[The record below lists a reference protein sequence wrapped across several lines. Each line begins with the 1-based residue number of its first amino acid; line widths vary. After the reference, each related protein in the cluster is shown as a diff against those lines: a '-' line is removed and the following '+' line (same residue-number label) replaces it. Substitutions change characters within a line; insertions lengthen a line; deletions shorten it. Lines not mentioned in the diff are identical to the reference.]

1 VKRGRLLAF
10 LFAVLLLGMQHGAQ
24 LHALSHLRGILDR
37 PQEQGLQLP
46 ADDTSC
52 MLCALSAGGS
62 NAIVADGPSV
72 SGAAAATPVAWATI
86 SSPALSAPAYYSSRA
101 PPTLL

>member
-1 VKRGRLLAF
+1 MKRARFLAF
-10 LFAVLLLGMQHGAQ
+10 LFAFLLLGMQHGAQ
-24 LHALSHLRGILDR
+24 LHAISHLGVADR
-37 PQEQGLQLP
+37 PHEQGLQLP
-46 ADDTSC
+46 ANDTSC

-62 NAIVADGPSV
+62 DATAAADHSTPS
-72 SGAAAATPVAWATI
+72 AAAATAVTWATV